1 MLRSYQL
8 DGLNWILRCY
18 YQRRSCILADEMGL
32 GKTVQVV
39 TTGAPLPAGGL
50 PGPFLVVVP
59 LSTIEHWAREF
70 AAWTEMNVCVYHDP
84 DASRGKRL
92 ARSLHVRVYYPG
104 HARAHCGGGGG
115 GEAAY
120 GASSADGDGGGSGHR
135 PMIKFH
141 CLVTTYEVLIKD
153 YEELSAIP
161 WRVVV
166 VDEAHR
172 LRTDGN
178 KLTGCLKEI
187 LTKGEEEYEGFQ
199 LRLLMTGTP
208 LQNNTGEL
216 WSLLNFIEPT
226 KFPSMEKFEERF
238 GNIRSQEQVRN
249 LQRRLEPHLL
259 RRIKEDV
266 ATDIPAKEEVIIDV
280 ELTTLQ
286 KQYYRAIFEKNRAF
300 LTTGGGG
307 AACPAS
313 QLPRRWGLERP
324 GKPPDHAGAAAA
336 DKHQMELRC
345 CNHPFL
351 VAGVEDEQM
360 RRLERRLGP
369 DLAYDQR
376 VDRERVSQVRMPHS
390 SGVSAFFGIPLFLT
404 SLQMIHVS
412 IFLLFLLFL
421 FYCIAFPGRGDVQ
434 R

>member
-1 MLRSYQL
+1 MYE
-8 DGLNWILRCY
+8 W
-18 YQRRSCILADEMGL
+18 
-32 GKTVQVV
+32 
-39 TTGAPLPAGGL
+39 
-50 PGPFLVVVP
+50 
-59 LSTIEHWAREF
+59 
-70 AAWTEMNVCVYHDP
+70 
-84 DASRGKRL
+84 
-92 ARSLHVRVYYPG
+92 YYPG

-307 AACPAS
+307 AACSSVTAAAAV
-313 QLPRRWGLERP
+313 G
-324 GKPPDHAGAAAA
+324 AGAAGETTLTTRAQPQLMNI
-336 DKHQMELRC
+336 QMELRKC

-376 VDRERVSQVRMPHS
+376 TWDRERVSQVRMLTLQRRVCFLWYS
-390 SGVSAFFGIPLFLT
+390 SLSDLT
-404 SLQMIHVS
+404 PNDSRFHLS
-412 IFLLFLLFL
+412 IILIILILLH
-421 FYCIAFPGRGDVQ
+421 CISRAW
-434 R
+434 